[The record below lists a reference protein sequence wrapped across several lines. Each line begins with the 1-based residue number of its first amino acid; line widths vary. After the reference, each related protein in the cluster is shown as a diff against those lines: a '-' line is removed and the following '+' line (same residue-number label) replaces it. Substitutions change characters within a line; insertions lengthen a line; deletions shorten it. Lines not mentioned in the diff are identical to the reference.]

1 MKALI
6 IFLAPSSLVN
16 SRGRFCGI
24 LKATRKAIKIPLG
37 SLFTMLLHVDPV
49 LFLCCEMFS
58 TIMAV
63 PHRRLQLFVKLI
75 LKTNI
80 WQYITN
86 TVKPL
91 ISPLMAW
98 DPFAFQRSVSSRRGR
113 GHRLLFSPSP
123 SRETRGDSYQ
133 NKLKFVKIDHKLL
146 CKMWEGYISVFGGQN
161 EWEEWRPGSKC
172 FTHNS
177 RS

>member
-1 MKALI
+1 M
-6 IFLAPSSLVN
+6 
-16 SRGRFCGI
+16 
-24 LKATRKAIKIPLG
+24 PLG

-58 TIMAV
+58 TIKAV

-113 GHRLLFSPSP
+113 GHRLPFSPSP